1 VSTTSVNQRVPR
13 LWRLDIHGHR
23 TPMFYGIFCRTCD
36 KDITDD
42 LREDQEF
49 HCDKCWAAREEAA
62 SILWAL
68 SKPEKREDEYWRIDL
83 PSLLISAKL
92 RRASRFCKIDNQD
105 YVVVALAANEIWRSV
120 LLRQPLHDK
129 VCDCKAKVSSC
140 GEYSLTS
147 ENRQDKAS
155 SVAIRLV
162 TRLYWAVRSI
172 IRSLLNRL
180 GRPSSQ

>member
-1 VSTTSVNQRVPR
+1 VATERVPR
-13 LWRLDIHGHR
+13 LWRLDINGHR

-36 KDITDD
+36 KDITDV

-49 HCDKCWAAREEAA
+49 HCDQCWAAREEAA
-62 SILWAL
+62 AILWKLAAAL
-68 SKPEKREDEYWRIDL
+68 SYPL
-83 PSLLISAKL
+83 CAQL
-92 RRASRFCKIDNQD
+92 RRASHFCKIDNQD

-172 IRSLLNRL
+172 IWSLLNRL